1 MTAHKSGGKGGRTLT
16 PASSS
21 PLLSSLSLILSPPFL
36 SPSFPYLLIR
46 FPSSSPLPPSL
57 SLAFPYLLILSL
69 PSSSISG
76 QYLTLPLGLHRT
88 WRYSISYSSIL
99 RGLFSLSLSFSL
111 PSSFSLPLPCFPQT
125 SISRQTDETVNRY
138 LLRLERSIDK

>member
-57 SLAFPYLLILSL
+57 LLSPI
-69 PSSSISG
+69 SSSSPFPPHPSVG
-76 QYLTLPLGLHRT
+76 STLRFRWACIALEDTAFHIHQF
-88 WRYSISYSSIL
+88 YAVSSP
-99 RGLFSLSLSFSL
+99 SPSFSL
-111 PSSFSLPLPCFPQT
+111 FRHPFLSLYPASLKPLFLDRRMRR
-125 SISRQTDETVNRY
+125 I
-138 LLRLERSIDK
+138 IDTYYG